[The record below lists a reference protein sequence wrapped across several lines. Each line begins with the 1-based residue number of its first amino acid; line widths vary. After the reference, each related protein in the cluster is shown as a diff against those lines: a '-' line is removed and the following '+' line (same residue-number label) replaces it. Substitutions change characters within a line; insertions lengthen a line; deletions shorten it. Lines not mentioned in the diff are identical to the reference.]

1 MSARKE
7 REEKKVFNLNL
18 EYTLLNSFQD
28 YINLK
33 LAGSELKIQ
42 ETTILK
48 LYEEMFPFFTQVL

>member
-7 REEKKVFNLNL
+7 IEEKKVFNLNL

-42 ETTILK
+42 ETTI
-48 LYEEMFPFFTQVL
+48 